1 MKLILSGLES
11 TQCYLPCLKV
21 FIVKLYLL
29 PENTSFSVTA
39 LQRTDEDVQSHLQAA
54 EQLSEAEGS
63 YKAAIRVITDE
74 LQIAYQRFKTLLAD
88 YEVLLSM
95 SATFYTSVE
104 KVSYSVV
111 LCTVYRVCNCLI

>member
-1 MKLILSGLES
+1 MVTDI
-11 TQCYLPCLKV
+11 
-21 FIVKLYLL
+21 FIDLL
-29 PENTSFSVTA
+29 
-39 LQRTDEDVQSHLQAA
+39 LQRTDEDVQSHLRAA
-54 EQLSEAEGS
+54 EDLSEAEGS

-104 KVSYSVV
+104 KVSFF
-111 LCTVYRVCNCLI
+111 YRVHTGHGKP

>member
-1 MKLILSGLES
+1 LFSSKCEQDIWNYFTANSLPVFNIL
-11 TQCYLPCLKV
+11 
-21 FIVKLYLL
+21 FIIV
-29 PENTSFSVTA
+29 
-39 LQRTDEDVQSHLQAA
+39 LQRTDEDVQSHLRAA

-104 KVSYSVV
+104 KVS
-111 LCTVYRVCNCLI
+111 

>member
-1 MKLILSGLES
+1 
-11 TQCYLPCLKV
+11 V
-21 FIVKLYLL
+21 F
-29 PENTSFSVTA
+29 N
-39 LQRTDEDVQSHLQAA
+39 LQRTDEDVQSHLRAA
-54 EQLSEAEGS
+54 EELSEAEGS

-104 KVSYSVV
+104 KVSYLFLV
-111 LCTVYRVCNCLI
+111 LYLWGVTAHIWY